1 MELRPHLMI
10 EATLI
15 AMRALAAT
23 EGYIYLREEYATSRN
38 RLSHAIEEFRAAG
51 LLDGLS
57 LELVIGAAPT
67 SPARRRRCSSRW
79 KGAARCPA

>member
-1 MELRPHLMI
+1 MI

-38 RLSHAIEEFRAAG
+38 RLSHAIEEFRAAD
-51 LLDGLS
+51 LLDELS
-57 LELVIGAAPT
+57 RSGSSSGRAPT